1 MAQMSDT
8 SIDTTVDEHATPEA
22 VVVEQPKV
30 EPTTVPM
37 ADIEAAATAQG
48 WSADKGDLGPLEFL
62 QNGRVYRDRM
72 FDEIK
77 DLRKENEKV
86 YGLVAEGFDRQAQK
100 EHANEVRTLQQQ
112 IDDAEAEGDATK
124 VRSLMQQM
132 PAAPEKT
139 PPQQDNPER
148 TFFENW
154 QKDESWYN
162 TDAEM
167 TKTMNGF
174 LQAETI
180 TDGGRVIPS
189 QQVPRAMEQI
199 KKVYPNKFK
208 PATNPNEDRGAD
220 VEKGAKPKKVKA
232 AGLTRADLDEDEA
245 KHFDA
250 FVKGGAKPESL
261 LKSIQRRRDNRG

>member
-1 MAQMSDT
+1 MSDT
-8 SIDTTVDEHATPEA
+8 SIDTTVADSATPEA
-22 VVVEQPKV
+22 VVVE
-30 EPTTVPM
+30 EPVATTVPI

-86 YGLVAEGFDRQAQK
+86 YGLVAEGFDRQAQQ
-100 EHANEVRTLQQQ
+100 EHAKEVKTLKQQ
-112 IDDAEAEGDATK
+112 IDEAEEAGDATLVK
-124 VRSLMQQM
+124 NLMLQM
-132 PAAPEKT
+132 PAAPEVT
-139 PPQQDNPER
+139 QTQQNNPER
-148 TFFENW
+148 AFFESW
-154 QKDESWYN
+154 QKDEPWYN
-162 TDAEM
+162 SDPEM

-199 KKVYPNKFK
+199 KKVYPKKFK
-208 PATNPNEDRGAD
+208 PATNPNEERGAD

-232 AGLTRADLDEDEA
+232 AGLTRADLDEDEVR
-245 KHFDA
+245 HFDA
-250 FVKGGAKPESL
+250 FVEGGAKPESL
-261 LKSIQRRRDNRG
+261 LKSIQKRRDNRG